1 MSNLKLDII
10 YYKTSS
16 DFEMEFNLSGCCRM
30 RIFKE
35 KVETPKDLVKTLA
48 RDVARSKII
57 IVVTDLFGAQ
67 NGVEIV
73 SHAIGLPLCSLNK
86 NEYGVNAA
94 EDIMLPQT
102 AVPLINKSG
111 IYGGCILE
119 SGPQSIILVSSIRAL
134 RHEIMKAY
142 IHNYIFDVA
151 QIAAY
156 NERMGNASDE
166 LIPPV
171 MEALHNNHT
180 ENITSEVT
188 STEETTNAEEP
199 IEAIEEPVVTATE
212 EELQTEA
219 EETLEAKT
227 EEAAKSDAEENT
239 ASDTQDIANSNEFA
253 VSVEPGINFLED
265 ISSDSDTSTEHYPRL
280 KKKKKG
286 LNIVLLVLAV
296 LLLVCFGVLAY
307 FFIYL
312 PLIGEDSALFVADN
326 FITDFLKEWFFN

>member
-35 KVETPKDLVKTLA
+35 KVETQKDLVKTLA

-73 SHAIGLPLCSLNK
+73 SHAIGLPLCPLNK
-86 NEYGVNAA
+86 NEYGVNTA

-142 IHNYIFDVA
+142 IHNYIFDIA

-156 NERMGNASDE
+156 NERMGNTSE
-166 LIPPV
+166 KLIPPV
-171 MEALHNNHT
+171 METLHNNHT
-180 ENITSEVT
+180 ENIISEVASDEDAT
-188 STEETTNAEEP
+188 NTEEP
-199 IEAIEEPVVTATE
+199 IEEPVVTATE
-212 EELQTEA
+212 EEPKTKV
-219 EETLEAKT
+219 EETLESKT
-227 EEAAKSDAEENT
+227 EEAAEGDTVENT
-239 ASDTQDIANSNEFA
+239 ISDTQAIANSNEFA